1 MELSWKEN
9 LLELKK
15 TFNISRGS
23 YNTREV
29 LTLFLNNGNF
39 IGIGETIQHD
49 YYGAHIEEFVKDLIK
64 YKPIIEALEFKH
76 PSELYDALSTLEIHP
91 FLLSGLDI
99 AAYDLYGKMHGS
111 SIRAILGIPMLGEVP
126 QTSYTISIDT
136 KEKMWE
142 DIQANPWPSYKIKL
156 GTEDDIA
163 IIKYLR
169 SRTSAHFRIDPN
181 CAWTA
186 EQCLSFSD
194 AFSNQSI
201 EFIEQPLKVGDLKGM
216 ELLMKESSIPII
228 SDESITS
235 LNDYA
240 LKRHLFHGV
249 NLKLTKSGG
258 ITPCYRILKEARKD
272 KKIIMFGCMTESSI
286 SIAAAA
292 SMLPWVDFADLDGT
306 LLIKN
311 DLATGL
317 NITDA
322 KVLISDQAGLGINLI
337 DSQN

>member
-1 MELSWKEN
+1 MDLSWKEN

-29 LTLFLNNGNF
+29 LTLLLHYENY

-49 YYGAHIEEFVKDLIK
+49 YYGAHIEEFIKDLIK
-64 YKPIIEALEFKH
+64 FKPIIETLEFKH
-76 PSELYDALSTLEIHP
+76 PSELYDVLSTLDIHP

-99 AAYDLYGKMHGS
+99 AAHDLYGKMHKAS
-111 SIRAILGIPMLGEVP
+111 VRSILGIPMLGEIP
-126 QTSYTISIDT
+126 KTSYTISIDT

-156 GTEDDIA
+156 GTDHDIA
-163 IIKYLR
+163 IITYLR
-169 SRTSAHFRIDPN
+169 SRTDAAFRIDPN

-194 AFSNQSI
+194 AFSNQNI
-201 EFIEQPLKVGDLKGM
+201 EFIEQPLKVGDIEGM

-235 LNDYA
+235 LQDYA
-240 LKRHLFHGV
+240 DKKHLFHGI

-272 KKIIMFGCMTESSI
+272 KKMIMFGCMTESSI

-317 NITDA
+317 DITDA

-337 DSQN
+337 DNQN

>member
-1 MELSWKEN
+1 MKISWKEN

-29 LTLFLNNGNF
+29 LTLFLENEDF
-39 IGIGETIQHD
+39 VGIGETIQHD
-49 YYGAHIEEFVKDLIK
+49 YYDAHIEDFIKDLNK
-64 YKPIIEALEFKH
+64 FKSIIESLDFKH
-76 PSELYDALSTLEIHP
+76 PSELYNTLSELEIHP

-99 AAYDLYGKMHGS
+99 AAYDFYGKMHGS
-111 SIRAILGIPMLGEVP
+111 SVRSILGIPMLGEIP

-156 GTEDDIA
+156 GTDQDIE

-169 SRTSAHFRIDPN
+169 SRTDAPFRIDPN
-181 CAWTA
+181 CAWSA
-186 EQCLSFSD
+186 EQCLTFSD
-194 AFSNQSI
+194 TFSNKNI
-201 EFIEQPLKVGDLKGM
+201 EFIEQPLKVGNLKGM
-216 ELLMKESSIPII
+216 ELLKRESSIPII

-235 LNDYA
+235 FQDYIE
-240 LKRHLFHGV
+240 KRHLFHGI

-272 KKIIMFGCMTESSI
+272 KKMIMFGCMTESSI

-317 NITDA
+317 NIEDA

-337 DSQN
+337 ND